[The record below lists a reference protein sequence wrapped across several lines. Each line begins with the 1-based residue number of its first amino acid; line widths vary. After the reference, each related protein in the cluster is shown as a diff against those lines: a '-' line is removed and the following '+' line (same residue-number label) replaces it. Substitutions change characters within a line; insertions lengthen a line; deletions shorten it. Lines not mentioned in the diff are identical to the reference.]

1 MCVCVYTVYTPVYRP
16 AGWLN
21 FKECGGLKTCPPRD
35 APASWEASG
44 GRSAEVERARPPGEG
59 RAVPGEPWPVPGPG
73 RAAKHTRNFQVLQ
86 SKY

>member
-35 APASWEASG
+35 APASWEASEAAPQKLCP
-44 GRSAEVERARPPGEG
+44 RVCLG
-59 RAVPGEPWPVPGPG
+59 RAGRRWGSPGLSLGLG
-73 RAAKHTRNFQVLQ
+73 SAAKHTRNFQVV
-86 SKY
+86 